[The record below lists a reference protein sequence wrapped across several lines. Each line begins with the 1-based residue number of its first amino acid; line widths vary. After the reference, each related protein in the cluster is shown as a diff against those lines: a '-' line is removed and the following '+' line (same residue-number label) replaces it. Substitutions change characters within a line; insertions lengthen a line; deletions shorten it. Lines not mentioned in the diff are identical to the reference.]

1 MDVLSM
7 ICEIRS
13 KKAFCK
19 KKKSPSIC
27 QDPSWSLEL
36 FEDNDLLA
44 HELCAFLAD
53 KEHALRLLA

>member
-1 MDVLSM
+1 MNY
-7 ICEIRS
+7 EIRS

-19 KKKSPSIC
+19 KKSPSIR

>member
-1 MDVLSM
+1 M

>member
-7 ICEIRS
+7 NYEIRS
-13 KKAFCK
+13 KKAFC